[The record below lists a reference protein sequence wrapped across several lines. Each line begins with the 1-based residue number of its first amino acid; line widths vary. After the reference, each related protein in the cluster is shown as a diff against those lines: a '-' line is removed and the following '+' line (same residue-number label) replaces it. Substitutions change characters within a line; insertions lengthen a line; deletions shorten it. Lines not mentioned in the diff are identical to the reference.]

1 MENKKIAV
9 AEGLVSPED
18 PIKKVKVG
26 IIGVGNIG
34 SAHASTIYS
43 GKIKGMALC
52 ALCDIS
58 RKRREAISALY
69 PDVPTF
75 ENAGELLASG
85 LCEAVIIATPHYFHP
100 VIAKA
105 AFRAGLHVLTE
116 KPAGVTC
123 ESVRDLMETAKE
135 SGKAFGIMFNQR
147 TNRLFR
153 LAREIVSSGKL
164 GACKRMVWII
174 TNWYRKQCYY
184 DSGGWR
190 ATWNGEG
197 GGVLLNQAPHNLD
210 LWQWI
215 CGMPKAVYAS
225 CEEGKYHNIEVED
238 EATLFARYE
247 NGMTAVF
254 MTSTGDYPGTNRLE
268 ITGTKGKLVIENGK
282 LVHTALAIDE
292 REFRLTEE
300 SAQNPVTVT
309 EYADEP
315 YNGHV
320 RILENFADHILHGT
334 PLIASGYEAIHELTL
349 SNAAYLSA
357 WLGREITLPM
367 DDKLFSEM
375 LKAKAEQS
383 DTETKKYQRE
393 SVQFHYKDRW
403 NTNW

>member
-1 MENKKIAV
+1 MNFAATEAR
-9 AEGLVSPED
+9 ASSEGAAKTVR
-18 PIKKVKVG
+18 VG

-34 SAHASTIYS
+34 SAHAATVYS
-43 GKIKGMALC
+43 GKIRGMELC

-58 RKRREAISALY
+58 PKRREAICALY
-69 PDVPTF
+69 PDVPMF
-75 ENAGELLASG
+75 ERAEDLLASG
-85 LCEAVIIATPHYFHP
+85 LCEAVIIATPHYLHP
-100 VIAKA
+100 VIAEA

-123 ESVRDLMETAKE
+123 ESVRALMETAKQ

-153 LAREIVSSGKL
+153 LAREIVSSGRL

-225 CEEGKYHNIEVED
+225 CEEGKYHDVEVED

-254 MTSTGDYPGTNRLE
+254 TTSTGDYPGTNRLE

-292 REFRLTEE
+292 REFCLMEE
-300 SAQNPVTVT
+300 AVKNPVTVT

-320 RILENFADHILHGT
+320 RILENFAEHILHGT
-334 PLIASGYEAIHELTL
+334 PLIAPGYESICELTL

-367 DDKLFSEM
+367 DDRLFFEM
-375 LKAKAEQS
+375 LKAKAAQS
-383 DTETKKYQRE
+383 EKGTKTYRRE